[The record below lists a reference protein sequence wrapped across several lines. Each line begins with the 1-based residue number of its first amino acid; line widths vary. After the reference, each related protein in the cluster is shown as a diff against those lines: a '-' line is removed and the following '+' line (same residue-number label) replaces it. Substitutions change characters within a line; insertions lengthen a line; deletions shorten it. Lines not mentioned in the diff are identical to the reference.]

1 MQGSEAPTAEDLL
14 KASAD
19 LRHLLVDG
27 IAAQRQWG
35 REVATPQFDLVA
47 QALLHRLEEETSPVG
62 LLAIATEML
71 EAFENQT
78 RNATGYFR
86 EQCGQMQSM
95 LAMFTETVADISGQS
110 EASVARLQAVERQIE
125 RASRLEDIRE
135 LKASLAVCLAEVKEA
150 VIQQRNA
157 ARATADRL
165 RDHIQ
170 KAAVPATEAVTPTRG
185 ATGAGGGEYL
195 VAFKLQRAEHILA
208 RFGEATLEQMLAL
221 IAEGLKPALAA
232 EDRLARWNGPS
243 FVMFLRSSESV
254 LAIRRRLS
262 AAVLKIGQRYV
273 EAGTNSALLAVGVD
287 WLIFPQ
293 AQYQSPEMAS
303 AEMEAF
309 LAGKPEEEGKAASA
323 AAKRPS
329 RPEEPKGGVAK

>member
-1 MQGSEAPTAEDLL
+1 MQGSEGPTAEDLQ

-19 LRHLLVDG
+19 LRRLLVEG

-35 REVATPQFDLVA
+35 REVETPQFDLVA
-47 QALLHRLEEETSPVG
+47 QALLHRLEEETSPLE
-62 LLAIATEML
+62 LLSIATEML

-86 EQCGQMQSM
+86 EQSGQMQAM
-95 LAMFTETVADISGQS
+95 LAMLTETVADISGQS

-135 LKASLAVCLAEVKEA
+135 LKASLAACLAEVKEA
-150 VIQQRNA
+150 AIQQRNA

-165 RDHIQ
+165 QDHIQ
-170 KAAVPATEAVTPTRG
+170 KAAVPEAVTTSRG
-185 ATGAGGGEYL
+185 ATGAGGSEYL

-208 RFGEATLEQMLAL
+208 RFGEATVEQMLGL
-221 IAEGLKPALAA
+221 IAEGLKPALGG
-232 EDRLARWNGPS
+232 EDRLVRWNGPS
-243 FVMFLRSSESV
+243 FAMFLRSSESAV
-254 LAIRRRLS
+254 ALRRRLS

-293 AQYQSPEMAS
+293 AQYPSPEMAR

-309 LAGKPEEEGKAASA
+309 LARKTEEDGKAAGA

-329 RPEEPKGGVAK
+329 RPEEPNGGVAK